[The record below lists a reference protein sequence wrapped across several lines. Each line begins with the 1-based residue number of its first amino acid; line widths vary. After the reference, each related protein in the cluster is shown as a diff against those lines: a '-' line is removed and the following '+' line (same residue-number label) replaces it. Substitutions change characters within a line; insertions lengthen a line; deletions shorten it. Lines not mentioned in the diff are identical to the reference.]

1 MKTISTDEGVK
12 MQFFDDEKMNR
23 GHYEEAKQFIQPSQ
37 AYDASYAQSNS
48 SQEAEQY
55 SGLGDAW
62 NELLGIHSLGVQA
75 VPNITAMVPPVASDP
90 WNELLHA
97 QGVQIIDLQQMRLH
111 TMEVSLNDLDVEQ
124 ALHIMQE
131 QPIKGTNEG

>member
-1 MKTISTDEGVK
+1 
-12 MQFFDDEKMNR
+12 MQFYNEHLKRRN
-23 GHYEEAKQFIQPSQ
+23 EETAQQPAPSGFMH
-37 AYDASYAQSNS
+37 DN
-48 SQEAEQY
+48 SQEETEQY

-97 QGVQIIDLQQMRLH
+97 QGVQVIDLQQARLH
-111 TMEVSLNDLDVEQ
+111 TIDVSLDDLDVEQ